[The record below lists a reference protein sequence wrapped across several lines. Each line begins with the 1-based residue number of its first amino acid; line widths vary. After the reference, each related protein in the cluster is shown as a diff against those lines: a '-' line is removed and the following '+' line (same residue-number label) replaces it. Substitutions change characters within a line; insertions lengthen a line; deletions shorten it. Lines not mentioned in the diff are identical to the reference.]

1 MVGEGGVGWQEAL
14 VGRRAFLGEG
24 VFVDGWAF
32 VGLDVLICGRNFSPF
47 YRHMKRFSYTTKDVA
62 A

>member
-1 MVGEGGVGWQEAL
+1 MARGVVGEGGVGWPEAL
-14 VGRRAFLGEG
+14 VGRCVFVGRRAFLGEG

-47 YRHMKRFSYTTKDVA
+47 
-62 A
+62 

>member
-1 MVGEGGVGWQEAL
+1 MARGVVGEGGVGWQEAL

-47 YRHMKRFSYTTKDVA
+47 
-62 A
+62 